1 MSKVL
6 ESEKII
12 KGGEFVVSQ
21 EDPGAI
27 FFPEHATED
36 QKLIL
41 DSLSDFIDSEI
52 NPKLDEIDK
61 GKFNHTVT
69 ILEEM
74 GELGFL
80 GIHMPEEYGG
90 MQQGTNTDIIAN
102 EMMGP
107 LNSFNVSHSVQT
119 GIGMLP
125 ILYFGTE
132 EQKQKYL
139 TRIISGE
146 LKPS

>member
-1 MSKVL
+1 
-6 ESEKII
+6 
-12 KGGEFVVSQ
+12 
-21 EDPGAI
+21 
-27 FFPEHATED
+27 
-36 QKLIL
+36 
-41 DSLSDFIDSEI
+41 
-52 NPKLDEIDK
+52 
-61 GKFNHTVT
+61 
-69 ILEEM
+69 
-74 GELGFL
+74 L

-146 LKPS
+146 LKPSYCLTEPTSGSDALSAKSTAVLDEEGQHYILNGQKMWITNSG